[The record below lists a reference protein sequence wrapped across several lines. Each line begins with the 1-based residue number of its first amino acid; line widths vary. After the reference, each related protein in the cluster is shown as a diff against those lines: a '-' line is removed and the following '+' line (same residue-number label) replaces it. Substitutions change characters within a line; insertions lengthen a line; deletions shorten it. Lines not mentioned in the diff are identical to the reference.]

1 MVKWRPRSGNLSEN
15 DATAGPQPRP
25 VRNLVLL
32 GLAFIAG
39 LVCWRC
45 LWFTQPLLNAFFVVA
60 VLALPFLALRPLS
73 QLPGIPK
80 VIGRIALTPVLILSP
95 LLALVFVAC
104 GDLQHRLSKE
114 SCLQEVARI
123 DQAGYSVHL
132 LYDLCG
138 GPAVGVTLFAEQRM
152 PLLPGLYFVRS
163 VDVFDEASEGNLSVV
178 GPNQVRVQIPR
189 SSWHQEIDRVYH
201 LKPHVYF

>member
-1 MVKWRPRSGNLSEN
+1 LSEN
-15 DATAGPQPRP
+15 DATTDPQPRP
-25 VRNLVLL
+25 VHKLVLL

-73 QLPGIPK
+73 QLPRIPK
-80 VIGRIALTPVLILSP
+80 VIGRIALTPVLILSL

-104 GDLQHRLSKE
+104 GDLQHRLGKE
-114 SCLQEVARI
+114 SCVQEVARI
-123 DQAGYSVHL
+123 DQTGYSVHL
-132 LYDLCG
+132 LSDLCS
-138 GPAVGVTLFAEQRM
+138 GPAVGVTLLVEQRM
-152 PLLPGLYFVRS
+152 PLLPGLYLVRS
-163 VDVFDEASEGNLSVV
+163 VDVFDEASEGNLTVV
-178 GPNQVRVQIPR
+178 GPNQIRVQVPKGVEGSNCDQRIVRVYQ
-189 SSWHQEIDRVYH
+189 